1 VNPLWS
7 LMAYVVGRIRSRT
20 RAALDGDPESGA
32 LSLEWLV
39 IAGLLVVA
47 AGIAAV
53 IFDNAIRS
61 ETANLP

>member
-1 VNPLWS
+1 MNPLWS
-7 LMAYVVGRIRSRT
+7 LMAHVVGRIRSRT